1 MQEHWEQNMLDW
13 IRLYNILICF
23 SCVSIAQ
30 WEVCRDSKAVGTLR
44 ELIVLMRIWGLIRPA
59 CLPSFRK
66 TTENLDVLP
75 LLFRLLTK
83 LSVTPHDPDES
94 LIGEQKL
101 LIQSQL
107 CLLQASYYFEH
118 KLYMHYTSISF
129 LLCSYAHAHPALV
142 YSSVG

>member
-1 MQEHWEQNMLDW
+1 M
-13 IRLYNILICF
+13 
-23 SCVSIAQ
+23 
-30 WEVCRDSKAVGTLR
+30 GTLR

-94 LIGEQKL
+94 LIGKGL
-101 LIQSQL
+101 LHFLSSHFNSTFELQIKI
-107 CLLQASYYFEH
+107 LLGWRKIWENGDQVAGLGKFQME
-118 KLYMHYTSISF
+118 LR
-129 LLCSYAHAHPALV
+129 LPLV
-142 YSSVG
+142 NRNEGEILIVSYSSNQL